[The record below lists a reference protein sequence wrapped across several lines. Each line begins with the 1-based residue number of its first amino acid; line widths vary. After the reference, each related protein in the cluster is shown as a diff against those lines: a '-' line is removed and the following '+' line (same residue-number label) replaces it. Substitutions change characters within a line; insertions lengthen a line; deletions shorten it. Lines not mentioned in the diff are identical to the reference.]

1 MQENAQKYCAI
12 WVNVCSLANIDY
24 LKAAKKFGIPKR
36 IVHCHNADNGD
47 SFLRGQLHKIN
58 RAQIDL
64 ELRKLSDECDFI
76 YYSRSR
82 SVVFVQ
88 GKGF

>member
-36 IVHCHNADNGD
+36 IIHCHNADNGD
-47 SFLRGQLHKIN
+47 SF
-58 RAQIDL
+58 
-64 ELRKLSDECDFI
+64 
-76 YYSRSR
+76 
-82 SVVFVQ
+82 
-88 GKGF
+88 